1 VMNPAFNSTFVWNNL
16 QQLSNYVSSYALVSI
31 PDIYHVVLQGTN
43 RQFGTISAISATG
56 GVTTLTLPAGVT
68 MLPGFQMTL
77 TGLTL
82 NTALNGKTVV
92 LLSAAAPPAAGD
104 LTGTVAPVTTVTF
117 TTPAGVTITNGVE
130 TGTLYAAS
138 SGAPGIFNFGWL
150 EQANL
155 IDINN
160 PSYPLPINP
169 VDAVHRIVP
178 EYTSTGDQISLS
190 CEVDYGNGVLRFRI
204 SEPVSTYPF
213 AFCVVYQLRP
223 QVFSSPRDVIIWP
236 DNLMFVVREI
246 VLAMAMRFAYGVD
259 AKETIAQM
267 QMANAAV
274 INALGSE
281 DREANEQMM
290 IPSRPIMM

>member
-1 VMNPAFNSTFVWNNL
+1 MERRSVRSTGGPRSCLAKFRSRDEPGQRANHGSVSGPAPVSRGEYRHHADSHRRVMNPAFNSTFVWNNL

-82 NTALNGKTVV
+82 NTALNGKTVT

-104 LTGTVAPVTTVTF
+104 LKGTVTPVTTVTF

-130 TGTLYAAS
+130 TGTLYAAP

-213 AFCVVYQLRP
+213 A
-223 QVFSSPRDVIIWP
+223 
-236 DNLMFVVREI
+236 
-246 VLAMAMRFAYGVD
+246 
-259 AKETIAQM
+259 
-267 QMANAAV
+267 
-274 INALGSE
+274 
-281 DREANEQMM
+281 
-290 IPSRPIMM
+290 